1 VSALLGLAQE
11 WMADV
16 HPHARH
22 LERTVDYVLE
32 LEPDA
37 AEAIRIAAAVHDV
50 ERAYPE
56 AHPWDSKRDW
66 ADPAYNAYH
75 QARCAELA
83 GQWLRDHDV
92 GSTLVAHVTALVAV
106 HEVGGWPAADVVQA
120 ADSLSFLDTMV
131 PLVRSWPREAA
142 QGKLRHSLERISPSL
157 PRARELGR
165 PLLRAALEALDEAP
179 PPSPPTGAR
188 RP

>member
-1 VSALLGLAQE
+1 MGDLLEKAQA

-22 LERTVDYVLE
+22 LERTLAWVDE
-32 LEPDA
+32 LDPEA
-37 AEAIRIAAAVHDV
+37 AEATRIAAAVHDA

-56 AHPWDSKRDW
+56 ESPWDSRRDW

-75 QARCAELA
+75 QARCAQVAA
-83 GQWLRDHDV
+83 GFLREQDAD
-92 GSTLVAHVTALVAV
+92 SALVAHVTALVAV

-120 ADSLSFLDTMV
+120 ADSLSFLETMV
-131 PLVRSWPREAA
+131 PLVRRWPREAA
-142 QGKLRHSLERISPSL
+142 EGKLRHSLERISPDL

-165 PLLRAALEALDEAP
+165 PLLRDALAALDEEP
-179 PPSPPTGAR
+179 AR
-188 RP
+188 R